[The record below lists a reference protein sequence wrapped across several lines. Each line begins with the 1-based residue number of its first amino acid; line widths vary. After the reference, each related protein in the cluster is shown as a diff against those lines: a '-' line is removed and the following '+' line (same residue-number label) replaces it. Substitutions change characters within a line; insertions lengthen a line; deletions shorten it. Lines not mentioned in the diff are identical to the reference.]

1 MLGCE
6 PMSHAAGSPI
16 GVMTLH
22 GFTGTPA
29 SLRQIADAMVDAT
42 FDVELP
48 LLPGHGTTVD
58 DMLGTRWEDWVEEVE
73 RAYQRLAARTD
84 HVVLVAQSM
93 GATLILET
101 ALRHRSVAGLVCINP
116 LTQIRDAD
124 TMAMLDEFIE
134 DGMTVVPGGDQ
145 SDIADP
151 NASDTSYSGTPLVPL
166 RSLMYDGVAAIT
178 DRFGELTMALLVL
191 TSRQDHVVDP
201 ADSVHLVDT
210 WGGPVE
216 HTWLERSYHVA
227 TLDYDRDQ
235 VTAEAVG
242 FVRRVAG

>member
-1 MLGCE
+1 
-6 PMSHAAGSPI
+6 MSHTAGSPV

-29 SLRQIADAMVDAT
+29 SLRQIANAMVDAA

-58 DMLGTRWEDWVEEVE
+58 DMLTTRWEDWVAEVE
-73 RAYQRLAARTD
+73 RAYQRLASRTD

-93 GATLILET
+93 GATLILEA

-116 LTQIRDAD
+116 LTQIRDVD

-134 DGMTVVPGGDQ
+134 DGMTVIPGGDQ

-151 NASDTSYSGTPLVPL
+151 AASDTSYSGTPLVPL

-178 DRFGELTMALLVL
+178 DRFGELTMPLLVL

-201 ADSVHLVDT
+201 ADSVHLVSN

-227 TLDYDRDQ
+227 TLDYDRDHL
-235 VTAEAVG
+235 TAEAVA